1 MWYGNLCSLVYSLLC
16 KISLTSLRLI
26 FNLSQGKSVELWC
39 GPTCQF
45 SLLRTEPLV
54 SSLRSLSKPTGQRF
68 SPSCFLKAVLL
79 YFTFK
84 SMTPSLWVNFS
95 AKCHFSGGSFVIFDR
110 SPIAL
115 VPLVS
120 SPSSWTASGPLWRSV
135 EHPYKSASGFS
146 PLPLVLAPSESP
158 NLPTSARVT
167 MNKTKSFHFTL
178 SNHISYSTLFAFSY
192 TLCNNLF
199 LSIK

>member
-45 SLLRTEPLV
+45 FLLWTEPLV

-84 SMTPSLWVNFS
+84 SLTPSLWVNFS
-95 AKCHFSGGSFVIFDR
+95 AVSLQRRFLCYFWQESNGSGAACELTFFLNCFCAFVEISWASLQVCFWILSSAYWCMHHPR
-110 SPIAL
+110 AL
-115 VPLVS
+115 TFQL
-120 SPSSWTASGPLWRSV
+120 L
-135 EHPYKSASGFS
+135 
-146 PLPLVLAPSESP
+146 LESP
-158 NLPTSARVT
+158 WIKRN
-167 MNKTKSFHFTL
+167 HFTSL
-178 SNHISYSTLFAFSY
+178 CQTISVILLYLPFHIHYAITSFYQ
-192 TLCNNLF
+192 
-199 LSIK
+199 